1 MAVTLCLLFLY
12 QIQTSRY
19 IFSIIPLFRLEFL
32 LLNSLPSVFNHG
44 QNCPPGDIWQYLE
57 TFGASLVAQMVQNL
71 PADAGDPSSIPESG
85 TFSGEGNGRPLQY
98 SCLEDFMDRG
108 AWQAT
113 LRGAAKS
120 DKTEQLTHTPR
131 HSGLSHLG
139 KGLPLVSSG
148 LRLGGAQ
155 HLRAQH
161 SPQQVSPGPKYQ

>member
-1 MAVTLCLLFLY
+1 
-12 QIQTSRY
+12 
-19 IFSIIPLFRLEFL
+19 
-32 LLNSLPSVFNHG
+32 
-44 QNCPPGDIWQYLE
+44 
-57 TFGASLVAQMVQNL
+57 
-71 PADAGDPSSIPESG
+71 
-85 TFSGEGNGRPLQY
+85 
-98 SCLEDFMDRG
+98 MDRG

-120 DKTEQLTHTPR
+120 DTTEQLTHTPR